1 MLLQPLEVVSA
12 NFADLP
18 QDCAAYDE
26 YTIISKLTFRDG
38 IVTLVIRVSSVLE
51 NLGITFHCCSVVEN
65 NLWSKMCFKRSV
77 LFSRIYVWH
86 CRSQRDMR
94 TGIASCSRKLCTSQ
108 FCGNA
113 ASILISIK
121 DFRSSKPICRNV
133 YTNAEI
139 CL

>member
-51 NLGITFHCCSVVEN
+51 NLGITFDCCSVVEN
-65 NLWSKMCFKRSV
+65 KMCFKRSV

-94 TGIASCSRKLCTSQ
+94 TGIARCSRKLCTPQ

-121 DFRSSKPICRNV
+121 DFRSSNLICRNV